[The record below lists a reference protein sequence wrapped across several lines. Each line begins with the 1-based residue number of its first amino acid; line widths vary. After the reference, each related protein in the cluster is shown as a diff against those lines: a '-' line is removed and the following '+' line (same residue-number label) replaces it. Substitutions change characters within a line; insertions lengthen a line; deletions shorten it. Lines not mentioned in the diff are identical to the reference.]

1 MPKKIL
7 IIDDDPE
14 IVSYLK
20 DVFEDAGYKTDSAR
34 NGVEALEKVQVSPP
48 DLITLDM
55 EMPLRGGTMF
65 YVKLRK
71 EPCLAEIP
79 VIIISGVG
87 PRPPELSKKVPVLS
101 KPIDPQKTLDLIKTF
116 LGE

>member
-20 DVFEDAGYKTDSAR
+20 DVFEDAGYVTDSAR

-55 EMPLRGGTMF
+55 EMPMRGGTMF

-71 EPCLAEIP
+71 EPILAEIP

-87 PRPPELSKKVPVLS
+87 PRPPDLGKKVPVLT
-101 KPIDPQKTLDLIKTF
+101 KPIDPRKTVDLVKSF

>member
-20 DVFEDAGYKTDSAR
+20 DVFEDAGYATDTAR

-48 DLITLDM
+48 DLISLDM
-55 EMPLRGGTMF
+55 DMPMRGGTMF

-71 EPCLAEIP
+71 EPIFAEIP

-87 PRPPELSKKVPVLS
+87 PRPPDLGKKVPVLT
-101 KPIDPQKTLDLIKTF
+101 KPIDPQKTLDLVKSF

>member
-1 MPKKIL
+1 MAKKIL

-20 DVFEDAGYKTDSAR
+20 DVFEDAGYATDTAR
-34 NGVEALEKVQVSPP
+34 NGVEGLEKVQVSPP

-55 EMPLRGGTMF
+55 DMPGRGGTMF

-71 EPCLAEIP
+71 EPMMAEIP
-79 VIIISGVG
+79 VIVISGVG
-87 PRPPELSKKVPVLS
+87 PRPPDLGKQIPVLT
-101 KPIDPQKTLDLIKTF
+101 KPIDPQKTLDLIKSY